1 MGAPAGGEN
10 PVRDFAFS
18 GVVFASRCAK
28 CPPGV
33 DLIRSPRRV
42 AVLSD
47 FWAGTTSQAG
57 DLFLSLEGLG
67 GKDRGCNA
75 AQTLGRFS
83 GTATLT
89 FCALDKAEVDSL
101 VTIREG
107 RFAELSTMP
116 LRWRP
121 LGRCA
126 ASWITSGMVS
136 GGEST
141 LGNAQTLDSPDFTGA
156 TAYPSNR

>member
-1 MGAPAGGEN
+1 
-10 PVRDFAFS
+10 
-18 GVVFASRCAK
+18 
-28 CPPGV
+28 
-33 DLIRSPRRV
+33 
-42 AVLSD
+42 
-47 FWAGTTSQAG
+47 
-57 DLFLSLEGLG
+57 LSLEGLG

-83 GTATLT
+83 GTTTLT
-89 FCALDKAEVDSL
+89 FCALGNAEVDSL
-101 VTIREG
+101 VTISEG

-136 GGEST
+136 GGELLKDIPKCIKNHIGWLTPFTHASVDESVFSQ
-141 LGNAQTLDSPDFTGA
+141 QTNVNYLLWFDKKKQI
-156 TAYPSNR
+156 

>member
-1 MGAPAGGEN
+1 MMGAPAGGEN

-18 GVVFASRCAK
+18 GVAIASRCAK

-42 AVLSD
+42 TVLSD

-101 VTIREG
+101 VTISEG

-136 GGEST
+136 GGE
-141 LGNAQTLDSPDFTGA
+141 LHPGKPEPAEEI
-156 TAYPSNR
+156 